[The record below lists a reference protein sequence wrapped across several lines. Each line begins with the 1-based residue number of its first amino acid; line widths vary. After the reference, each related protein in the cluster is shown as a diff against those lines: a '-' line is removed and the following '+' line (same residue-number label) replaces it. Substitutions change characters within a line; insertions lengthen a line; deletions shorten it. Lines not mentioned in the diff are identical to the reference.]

1 MEFYI
6 FVAPTIIYTPSPLYM
21 LLRSLQEKLNNTNA
35 PKAILALDGGGV
47 KGALTLGYLEKIEG
61 LIRSKNNS
69 PNAVL
74 ADYYDLIGGTS
85 TGSIIA
91 CLLALGHPV
100 ADIIALY
107 QTLGKEVFGK
117 RNWHIIPRNW
127 TNIRALLK
135 STYRS
140 STLEKLLREHLKEI
154 ELGDQQQI
162 KTGLSIISKRAD
174 TFSLWTICNHP
185 GGMYHGCNKNIK
197 LWELCMASTAAP
209 YYFPPKLLTLHSRK
223 NEAFKATFI
232 DGGVSLA
239 NNPAMQLFLATII
252 PSFGFQWPLGED
264 KITITSVGTGKG
276 LIKESAEAI
285 INRKAISWASKIPEL
300 FMTDALEMNQVLMY
314 LTGKNETRLEIVDSQ
329 YQDLKDIQSTFKKSF
344 TFSRFNVLLT
354 VEALQK
360 LGMSFTLK
368 QVNSLVEM
376 DHHENINTLLE
387 IGRMAAK
394 DITLEQLPRHF

>member
-1 MEFYI
+1 
-6 FVAPTIIYTPSPLYM
+6 
-21 LLRSLQEKLNNTNA
+21 
-35 PKAILALDGGGV
+35 
-47 KGALTLGYLEKIEG
+47 
-61 LIRSKNNS
+61 
-69 PNAVL
+69 
-74 ADYYDLIGGTS
+74 
-85 TGSIIA
+85 
-91 CLLALGHPV
+91 
-100 ADIIALY
+100 
-107 QTLGKEVFGK
+107 
-117 RNWHIIPRNW
+117 
-127 TNIRALLK
+127 
-135 STYRS
+135 
-140 STLEKLLREHLKEI
+140 
-154 ELGDQQQI
+154 
-162 KTGLSIISKRAD
+162 
-174 TFSLWTICNHP
+174 
-185 GGMYHGCNKNIK
+185 
-197 LWELCMASTAAP
+197 MASTAAP